1 MGDLKSTV
9 TSIGNAIPGYSGYQS
24 KDRRRDADRI
34 LRERL
39 TNQYNAQRDH
49 LTRIQQDAVRA
60 NQLTLVSD
68 LESANQQLSRFISR
82 LRVAPTGYAG
92 WFEYLV
98 GGVEI
103 GAGLLLLWPRM
114 AWRAAA
120 VLVVVMCG
128 AVVTHLNAG
137 EPVQAIL
144 PAVLLVPIILV
155 GYRRHPRATLRARLQ
170 AAVNWVADRELAE
183 EQRRQTTGPHSPR
196 FLRSPDTS
204 RSQTLPY

>member
-1 MGDLKSTV
+1 MK
-9 TSIGNAIPGYSGYQS
+9 
-24 KDRRRDADRI
+24 
-34 LRERL
+34 
-39 TNQYNAQRDH
+39 
-49 LTRIQQDAVRA
+49 
-60 NQLTLVSD
+60 
-68 LESANQQLSRFISR
+68 R
-82 LRVAPTGYAG
+82 LRTALLWTVSGLLAALFVLAGIARFTSPGFHGAFGRWGYAG

-120 VLVVVMCG
+120 VFVIVMCG
-128 AVVTHLNAG
+128 AVATHLNAG

-144 PAVLLVPIILV
+144 PAVLLIPIILV